1 MDVGSLFVWI
11 SVGMVLIVRR
21 CAITSRWGHL
31 SHTPMEAFCPH
42 TPMEAFCPH
51 TPFHG
56 RGSECFTNTP
66 LQGHLKP
73 ATGHLK
79 PATGAPKARNRGT

>member
-42 TPMEAFCPH
+42 TP
-51 TPFHG
+51 FHG

-79 PATGAPKARNRGT
+79 PATGHLKPATGAPKARNRGT